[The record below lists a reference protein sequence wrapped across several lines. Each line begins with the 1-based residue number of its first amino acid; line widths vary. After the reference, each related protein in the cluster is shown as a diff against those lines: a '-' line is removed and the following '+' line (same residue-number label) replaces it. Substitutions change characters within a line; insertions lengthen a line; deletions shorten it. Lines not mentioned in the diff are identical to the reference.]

1 MNSNNERQK
10 RSSLSSRA
18 SKIPQK
24 LVQSSTLLFSARTSM
39 SSSRLSA
46 NEGFTKKIGSMVFGP
61 RGSSSLSAIQ
71 QPKSL
76 DILESDKHF
85 SKLTHRHTFDGFIDQ
100 IVKSNDSNYYTPY
113 STPEPISYT
122 IHDLKEIIQKE
133 LESKDWDSLIKY
145 TNLLL
150 KSCELDRLEY
160 SEQDSLMR
168 LDLLAGEK
176 VQQIIQSCLSIPP
189 IILSIPSEIYLIEET
204 KIYLNQPTS
213 QEFEAMASDQI
224 VSDATWFRHHFVG
237 KDYLTLICS
246 SEIKKDNKKQNT
258 KDAYPSIISIIQEKK
273 NDMIYYRIIIRNRQ
287 SEQERH
293 IVSLNQAKEMQAKLE
308 IKGEGHTTTDQNRRL
323 LLPSFKNDSTK
334 ATRRLM
340 RAAIQ
345 SVYSGLLDSRSFKE
359 ISAKSTR
366 SSGLENGLIAYDEL
380 QIPKHYKFGLLTI
393 EKDQITEESWFS
405 NTGLSDDLRDFLN
418 IMGHEVQLKGYKGF
432 AAGLDTKTDE
442 SGSFAYVSKWK
453 EYDITFH
460 VSALMPLKVNDEQQV
475 LRKSHIGND
484 IVCIIFV
491 EGNQLFDPTVIQ
503 SQFLHVYIV
512 VHPEYKENKRHWR
525 Y

>member
-1 MNSNNERQK
+1 M
-10 RSSLSSRA
+10 
-18 SKIPQK
+18 
-24 LVQSSTLLFSARTSM
+24 
-39 SSSRLSA
+39 
-46 NEGFTKKIGSMVFGP
+46 
-61 RGSSSLSAIQ
+61 
-71 QPKSL
+71 
-76 DILESDKHF
+76 
-85 SKLTHRHTFDGFIDQ
+85 
-100 IVKSNDSNYYTPY
+100 
-113 STPEPISYT
+113 
-122 IHDLKEIIQKE
+122 
-133 LESKDWDSLIKY
+133 
-145 TNLLL
+145 
-150 KSCELDRLEY
+150 
-160 SEQDSLMR
+160 
-168 LDLLAGEK
+168 
-176 VQQIIQSCLSIPP
+176 
-189 IILSIPSEIYLIEET
+189 LSIPSEIYLIEET
-204 KIYLNQPTS
+204 KIYLNQFTS
-213 QEFEAMASDQI
+213 QQFEAMSSDQI
-224 VSDATWFRHHFVG
+224 VSDATWFRHHFAG

-246 SEIKKDNKKQNT
+246 SKIKKNNKKQNT
-258 KDAYPSIISIIQEKK
+258 KGVYPSIISIIQEKK
-273 NDMIYYRIIIRNRQ
+273 NGLVYYRIIIRNTQ
-287 SEQERH
+287 TERH

-366 SSGLENGLIAYDEL
+366 SSGLENGLITYDEL

-405 NTGLSDDLRDFLN
+405 NTGISDDLRDFLN
-418 IMGHEVQLKGYKGF
+418 IMGHKVQLKGYKGF

-460 VSALMPLKVNDEQQV
+460 VSALMPLKANDEQQV

-484 IVCIIFV
+484 IVCIIFI

-503 SQFLHVYIV
+503 SQFLHVYII

-525 Y
+525 IEVIRHKSVQQFNPYLPSPPLFDDQDLKSFLTLKLVSAENAALKADKFSIPNDRARLSLLSDHIKTGLSFPTETNVETKSRLLHKANNSKQDWITASSVDIPLVTPSRSTLLHGLKKGFSKKKETGLYIGQDIHVSTQSFMSNEHLFSNNVNEQDIGRE